1 MFSARRSYSS
11 RTSCSR
17 GERSS
22 IAVFGRGAVD
32 SEGSIFVIFR
42 ERLRD
47 KLLVWELFATAFGVV
62 VCS

>member
-22 IAVFGRGAVD
+22 FAVFGRGAVD

-47 KLLVWELFATAFGVV
+47 QLPVWNCLVIAVQ
-62 VCS
+62 CRCM